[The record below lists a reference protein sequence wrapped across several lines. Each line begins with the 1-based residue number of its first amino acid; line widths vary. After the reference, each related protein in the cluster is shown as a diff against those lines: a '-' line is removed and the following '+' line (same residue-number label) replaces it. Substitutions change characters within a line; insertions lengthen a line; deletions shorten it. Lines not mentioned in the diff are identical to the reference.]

1 MMNNVTG
8 VTLSS
13 ELINDMKKLLPAQ
26 GEADDGLEELQKFVG
41 KERKIY
47 LETTTESSQS
57 RAFTNRSGSEP

>member
-41 KERKIY
+41 KEG
-47 LETTTESSQS
+47 TENIPRNNDRVVSIKSLH
-57 RAFTNRSGSEP
+57 